1 MENHIS
7 FCILIP
13 HRVYSFY
20 NETNSVG
27 STWGFW
33 VSVNSCSFVKVSEHL
48 IKSTHLLNFLNSYL
62 TCPDQNV
69 PQDSLAT
76 DQHSLIT
83 PRRRG
88 TGVNIL
94 PPQTK
99 GDQTNFWK
107 IVINTIW
114 CFHELKDIPL
124 RESASILIN
133 ALQIRLVLTWSVT
146 MRPLLVRDSECG
158 PHLNCRWTWPIT
170 LWGSCT
176 DSLLILIALQTHS
189 NILLPCEVKIDK
201 TVIFCV

>member
-76 DQHSLIT
+76 GQHSLIT

-94 PPQTK
+94 PHRQKVTRLIFENCNK
-99 GDQTNFWK
+99 YHMMFSRIKRHTAEKICINFDK
-107 IVINTIW
+107 
-114 CFHELKDIPL
+114 C
-124 RESASILIN
+124 ASN
-133 ALQIRLVLTWSVT
+133 
-146 MRPLLVRDSECG
+146 
-158 PHLNCRWTWPIT
+158 
-170 LWGSCT
+170 
-176 DSLLILIALQTHS
+176 
-189 NILLPCEVKIDK
+189 
-201 TVIFCV
+201 